1 MLAHHALT
9 AGLAEAAFRYSLA
22 AGQEALRLA
31 ATGEAVVHFEKA
43 RQLAQESSLTGVAF
57 ESHLRDLYLQL
68 SRAYELNGQPE
79 QALSHL

>member
-22 AGQEALRLA
+22 AGQEALRLSA
-31 ATGEAVVHFEKA
+31 AGEAVVHFEKLGNWPGA
-43 RQLAQESSLTGVAF
+43 SLTGVAF

-68 SRAYELNGQPE
+68 SRAYELNG
-79 QALSHL
+79 A